1 MRFAGIDIGS
11 EKHFVAVVGEDGAIV
26 SKATGFDEA
35 AEGYEKLLSVLGEP
49 AEVLVAMEATGHYW
63 QNLFARLAAVGFR
76 IALLNPVRTARFAEE
91 EMRRTKTDAV
101 DALGIAR
108 FTQQKRP
115 APTPLPE
122 EAALELRELVRLRD
136 RLVQDLGDR
145 VRQLH
150 RVVDLGFPEFTKVV
164 KDLSSELATG
174 ILARYPTAR
183 AFDGVS
189 ERELANLRCGR
200 YMVGRDTA
208 KELLTLAAKSVGAHH
223 GASYRMQAEY
233 ACEDIATLRGR
244 IKKLEGDIST
254 TLKRHEVGK
263 LLTTIDG
270 IGDTTAARLV
280 AELGDIARF
289 ASADAVA
296 AYVGVV
302 PGLKHSGKR
311 TPQRAGLAHMGHAK
325 LRAKLWM
332 PVLAAVR
339 KNPWLKAFYDRLIA
353 AGKLPKVALTAALRK
368 LLHAVYSVAK
378 NRRPF
383 VPRIPS
389 TAEATT

>member
-1 MRFAGIDIGS
+1 MKFVGIDIGS
-11 EKHFVAVVGEDGAIV
+11 EKHFVAVVGEEGEVIT
-26 SKATGFDEA
+26 KATGFEET
-35 AEGYEKLLSVLGEP
+35 AEGYEKLIGLLGDP
-49 AEVLVAMEATGHYW
+49 ATVLVAMEATGHYW
-63 QNLFARLAAVGFR
+63 QNLFARLAGLGFR

-91 EMRRTKTDAV
+91 EMRRTKTDAL

-108 FTQQKRP
+108 FALQKRP
-115 APTPLPE
+115 VVTPLPE

-150 RVVDLGFPEFTKVV
+150 RIVDLGFPELTRVI

-174 ILARYPTAR
+174 ILSRYPTAR

-189 ERELANLRCGR
+189 EGELANLRCGR
-200 YMVGRDTA
+200 YTVGRANA
-208 KELLTLAAKSVGAHH
+208 KELLLLAAKSVGAHH
-223 GASYRMQAEY
+223 GPSYRVQAEY

-244 IKKLEGDIST
+244 IKKLEGDISN
-254 TLKRHEVGK
+254 TLDRHEVGK

-270 IGDTTAARLV
+270 IGDTTAARLI
-280 AELGDIARF
+280 AELGDIAQF
-289 ASADAVA
+289 DSADAIA

-302 PGLKHSGKR
+302 PGLKQSGKR
-311 TPQRAGLAHMGHAK
+311 NGQRAGLAHMGHAK
-325 LRAKLWM
+325 LRANLWM
-332 PVLAAVR
+332 PVLTAVR

-353 AGKLPKVALTAALRK
+353 RGKLPKVALTAALRK

-383 VPRIPS
+383 VPRLPS
-389 TAEATT
+389 SAEVST